1 MIKKYFHKISWHHDL
16 AKQWDFSSDPTLSP
30 SLPAT
35 LNMYFNFWGC
45 LGLLMKKITVSKVA
59 QGMVASAQQKLKEPR
74 PEEPQQILYTNADIL
89 KISEEYSAS
98 T

>member
-1 MIKKYFHKISWHHDL
+1 
-16 AKQWDFSSDPTLSP
+16 
-30 SLPAT
+30 
-35 LNMYFNFWGC
+35 
-45 LGLLMKKITVSKVA
+45 MKKITVSKVA

-89 KISEEYSAS
+89 KISEEHSAS